1 VLLCPFPLLSYYSDE
16 YSFWISGLGA
26 LSLSLYYCPDFPAIS
41 KAAEIKQRKINCNR
55 QKISPTLIRLKRRD
69 LSHSIE
75 KNKEDEHFCFHV
87 KSATLS
93 EEIFVSS

>member
-1 VLLCPFPLLSYYSDE
+1 MIIFLYFLIIRMNIPFGSLA
-16 YSFWISGLGA
+16 LGPCR
-26 LSLSLYYCPDFPAIS
+26 YCPNFPAIS
-41 KAAEIKQRKINCNR
+41 KATEIKQRKINCNR